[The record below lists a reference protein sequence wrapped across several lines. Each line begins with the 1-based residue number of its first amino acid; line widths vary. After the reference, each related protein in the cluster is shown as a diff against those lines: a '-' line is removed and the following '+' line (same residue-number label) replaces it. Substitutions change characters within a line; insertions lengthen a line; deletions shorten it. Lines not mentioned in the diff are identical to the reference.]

1 MKLFL
6 AELRQIF
13 TLRFLLLVAAA
24 AGVYTYSVFHYANT
38 QLSYYFPAE
47 PSDGYTSSLKI
58 EKDLANFVLED
69 GRTAVTDGDL
79 KTFSDNLA
87 KTKELE
93 TFFSE
98 TEAFREYGITCLQD
112 YKDLEKELDD
122 AYYKE
127 SSSDPDDPALPALQ
141 ERSEKIWE
149 IIIASGKEDDFR
161 EWMFLED
168 TIGYM
173 QEDYANRHEPSS
185 YILDTYPSETQRARL
200 KEIYSG
206 DMGSPSSSLPSIMR
220 NALIT
225 PYTIFSS
232 FLFSVLF
239 MTIVWRNRSR
249 RIHLLQYS
257 AHAGRRILAVE
268 FLSALATCTLLLIIF
283 LIPLLCIIG
292 EYGLTRYFSLPV
304 TGFLSTTM
312 LWFDM
317 NIGMYLFLPI
327 LLTYV
332 LCAGATLI
340 SVCISRLCRNFVA
353 CAACS
358 LPLLAGSFMI
368 GEIVYNFPF
377 SLSYPKLTETSLS
390 VTLLLLGIAGAWF
403 LCHRE
408 KKLDIS

>member
-47 PSDGYTSSLKI
+47 PSDEYTSSLEI

-69 GRTAVTDGDL
+69 GRTTVTDGDL

-98 TEAFREYGITCLQD
+98 TEAFRKYGITCLQD
-112 YKDLEKELDD
+112 YKDLEEELDD

-161 EWMFLED
+161 EWMLLED

-232 FLFSVLF
+232 FLCFIYYHRLEKQKPPHSFAAIFCLRRPPYFGCGISFRVGNLY
-239 MTIVWRNRSR
+239 TASHHLSHSPCVYHR
-249 RIHLLQYS
+249 RIWAYP
-257 AHAGRRILAVE
+257 V
-268 FLSALATCTLLLIIF
+268 FLSSRYRLSLHHHAL
-283 LIPLLCIIG
+283 
-292 EYGLTRYFSLPV
+292 V
-304 TGFLSTTM
+304 
-312 LWFDM
+312 
-317 NIGMYLFLPI
+317 
-327 LLTYV
+327 
-332 LCAGATLI
+332 
-340 SVCISRLCRNFVA
+340 
-353 CAACS
+353 
-358 LPLLAGSFMI
+358 
-368 GEIVYNFPF
+368 
-377 SLSYPKLTETSLS
+377 
-390 VTLLLLGIAGAWF
+390 
-403 LCHRE
+403 
-408 KKLDIS
+408 